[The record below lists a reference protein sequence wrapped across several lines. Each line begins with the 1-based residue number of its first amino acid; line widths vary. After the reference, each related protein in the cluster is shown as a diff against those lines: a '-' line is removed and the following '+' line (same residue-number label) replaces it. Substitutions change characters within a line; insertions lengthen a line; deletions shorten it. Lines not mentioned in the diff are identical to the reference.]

1 MKLSLR
7 HGDRGLLDWGFGI
20 RGTLTCGADRCVN
33 VNVKNKE
40 KTVSPLPPV
49 GKKSKDVSKSFI
61 FVNTI

>member
-1 MKLSLR
+1 MKVSLR
-7 HGDRGLLDWGFGI
+7 HGDRSLLDWGFWS
-20 RGTLTCGADRCVN
+20 RGTLTCGADRC

-49 GKKSKDVSKSFI
+49 GKKSKDVPKSFI